1 MHKKLITLSTL
12 TAISMLTLSACSSTA
27 TTSTSANGTQAP
39 NATNAAKSTA
49 AASGKKV
56 KITYWTPFSGGDGDY
71 MNAMVKKFNEES
83 TDIVVEQDPSKADD
97 YYTKLQTALAADQAP
112 DVAIVHSSRLP
123 QLAPAGYLNTLD
135 DVAAKAGVN
144 WNDFNQTI
152 LKSTVYDNKHYSI
165 PLDTHVVVMYYNK
178 KWLQQA
184 GVLKDGKPDI
194 AKGPEGY
201 VNFLQKIKDTVPKDI
216 APLTEPNVRIDSLWL
231 FWSWYNQMNDGG
243 KVLSDDGKKSVLDN
257 PAATKAIQ
265 YVNDLYKKQLIP
277 PNIDDAFKM
286 FQDGKAATLITGVW
300 ATGAFESTKDLDFGV
315 MPVPTLYDRPAEW
328 GDSHTLTLPKHS
340 KDDPE
345 KLKAAATFANWIAQ
359 HGSMW
364 AQAGHIPAVDKVLQS
379 DEFKKMKYRPDYADA
394 GKSVV
399 YFPRS
404 DKWGLMNDAIIKEFE
419 KMTVQKQTPEDALKN
434 ASKAVDDILKK

>member
-1 MHKKLITLSTL
+1 MKKNLIKISTL
-12 TAISMLTLSACSSTA
+12 TIASSILLSACVSTTDTSSSTA
-27 TTSTSANGTQAP
+27 TDAP
-39 NATNAAKSTA
+39 KSTAGTEA

-83 TDIVVEQDPSKADD
+83 ADIQVEQDPSKADD
-97 YYTKLQTALAADQAP
+97 YYTKLQTALAADSAP

-123 QLAPAGYLNTLD
+123 QFVPTGYLNTLD
-135 DVAAKAGVN
+135 DAASQAGVN
-144 WNDFNQTI
+144 WGDYNQTI
-152 LKSTVYDNKHYSI
+152 LKSTIYNSKHYSV

-194 AKGPEGY
+194 EKGPEGY
-201 VNFLQKIKDTVPKDI
+201 VKFLQKIKDSVPKEI
-216 APLTEPNVRIDSLWL
+216 APLTEPNVRTDSFWL

-257 PAATKAIQ
+257 PAALKSIQ
-265 YVNDLYKKQLIP
+265 FVNDLYKNQLIP

-300 ATGAFESTKDLDFGV
+300 GTGAFEATKDLDFGV
-315 MPVPTLYDRPAEW
+315 MPVPTLYDHPAEW

-340 KDDPE
+340 KDDPA
-345 KLKAAATFANWIAQ
+345 KLKAAVTFANWIAQ
-359 HGSMW
+359 HGAMW
-364 AQAGHIPAVDKVLQS
+364 AVAGHIPAVDKVLQS
-379 DEFKKMKYRPDYADA
+379 DDFKKLKYRSDYADA
-394 GKSVV
+394 GKSVA

-404 DKWGLMNDAIIKEFE
+404 DKWGLMSDAIIKEFE
-419 KMTVQKQTPEDALKN
+419 KMTIQKQTPEEALKN
-434 ASKAVDDILKK
+434 ASKAVDGIANK